1 MTSPSTAPKGAEA
14 GKSNGS
20 ANQTV
25 SSSAA
30 SPSSGSHGTPG
41 MAAAVLGSM
50 GVVFGDI
57 GTSPL
62 YALRESLHHT
72 STAGATRAEV
82 LGIVSLLIWAVIIT
96 VTFKYVLFI
105 MRADNKGEGG
115 TLSLMALAQG
125 ALGRR
130 TNSVLLLGVVGA
142 ALFYGDAVLTP
153 AISVLSAVEGLKL
166 VSPVFD
172 KTTLILPI
180 ATAILVALFV
190 GQSYG
195 TQRVASFF
203 GPIMALWFLVL
214 AILGLLH
221 IGDDLQIFE
230 AIYKPW
236 HAISFLLSHGKIG
249 FIVMGAVFLAVTGG
263 EALYAD
269 MGHFGRRPI
278 QIAWMSFVMPAL
290 ILNYLGQG
298 AMVLA
303 NPETAKDPFFLLA
316 PGWALLPLVILAT
329 AATVIASQAVITGAF
344 SLTQQAIQLG
354 LLPRLKIQHT
364 SETQAGQIYLPQIN
378 YLLMV
383 LVILLVWQFR
393 SSSALASAYGIA
405 VTGTMIV
412 DTSLAFIVVWKLW
425 RWPLQWALLLCVP
438 ILIMDLAFF
447 SANLLKFFEGGY
459 IPITFGLLLV
469 AMMWTWTTGTR
480 LIADRYR
487 RDAVSISDLM
497 RMLDKSKPHRV
508 DGTAVYLTGDPDMA
522 PSALLHNLKHNR
534 VLHKQNIILTV
545 RTSEVPRI
553 PKREQ
558 IQVETIS
565 PDMKRIIATLGFM
578 ETPNVPRILTLARPK
593 GIDFDI
599 MQTSFFV
606 ARFQVKAA
614 TKRGLPP
621 LQHALFVTLAR
632 FSNDATDF
640 FDIPSGRVVWLGG
653 QVTI

>member
-1 MTSPSTAPKGAEA
+1 MTSPSTAPKDAEA
-14 GKSNGS
+14 NG
-20 ANQTV
+20 
-25 SSSAA
+25 
-30 SPSSGSHGTPG
+30 GHGTAARPAQQHG
-41 MAAAVLGSM
+41 TSHASTGLAAAVLGSM

-72 STAGATRAEV
+72 STGAVTRAEV
-82 LGIVSLLIWAVIIT
+82 LGIVSLLVWAVIIT

-130 TNSVLLLGVVGA
+130 TNSVLLLGIIGA

-172 KTTLILPI
+172 KTTLIVPI

-195 TQRVASFF
+195 TQRVATFF
-203 GPIMALWFLVL
+203 GPIMALWFFVL
-214 AILGLLH
+214 AMLGLYH
-221 IGDDLQIFE
+221 IGDDLGIF
-230 AIYKPW
+230 AAVYNPG
-236 HAISFLLSHGKIG
+236 HAVSFLLTHGKIG

-278 QIAWMSFVMPAL
+278 QLAWMLFVMPAL

-303 NPETAKDPFFLLA
+303 HPETAKDPFFLMA
-316 PGWALLPLVILAT
+316 PAWALLPLVILAT

-383 LVILLVWQFR
+383 LVILLVWQFQ
-393 SSSALASAYGIA
+393 SSSKLASAYGIA

-425 RWPLQWALLLCVP
+425 RWPIHWALLLCLP
-438 ILIMDLAFF
+438 FLFMDLAFF

-459 IPITFGLLLV
+459 IPITFGFMLV

-487 RDAVSISDLM
+487 RDAVSLSDLM

-508 DGTAVYLTGDPDMA
+508 DGTAVYLTSDPEMA

-565 PDMKRIIATLGFM
+565 PDMKRIVATLGFM

>member
-1 MTSPSTAPKGAEA
+1 MTSLSTAPSPAPKA
-14 GKSNGS
+14 GVDAKNG
-20 ANQTV
+20 NV
-25 SSSAA
+25 S
-30 SPSSGSHGTPG
+30 PGRGTPAG
-41 MAAAVLGSM
+41 MAAAVLGTM

-57 GTSPL
+57 GTSPI
-62 YALRESLHHT
+62 YALRESLQHT
-72 STAGATRAEV
+72 SGAGAVRAEV
-82 LGIVSLLIWAVIIT
+82 LGVVSLLVWAVIVT

-115 TLSLMALAQG
+115 TLSLMALTQSAI
-125 ALGRR
+125 GRR
-130 TNSVLLLGVVGA
+130 TMPVLLLGVIGA

-166 VSPVFD
+166 VAPVFD
-172 KTTLILPI
+172 STTLIVPI

-195 TQRVASFF
+195 TQRVANFF
-203 GPIMALWFLVL
+203 GPIMVAWFLVL
-214 AILGLLH
+214 SVLGLRH
-221 IGDDLQIFE
+221 IADDLQIFE
-230 AIYKPW
+230 AVYKPW
-236 HAISFLLSHGKIG
+236 HGVAFLLSHGKIG
-249 FIVMGAVFLAVTGG
+249 FIVLGAVFLAVTGG

-269 MGHFGRRPI
+269 MGHFGRKPI
-278 QIAWMSFVMPAL
+278 QVGWLVFVMPAL
-290 ILNYLGQG
+290 LLNYLGQG

-303 NPETAKDPFFLLA
+303 NPESAKDPFFLMA
-316 PGWALLPLVILAT
+316 PAWALLPLVLLAT

-344 SLTQQAIQLG
+344 SITQQAIQLG
-354 LLPRLKIQHT
+354 LLPRLKIEHT
-364 SETQAGQIYLPQIN
+364 SETQAGQIYMPHVN

-405 VTGTMIV
+405 VTGTMLV
-412 DTSLAFIVVWKLW
+412 TTLLAFIVVWKLW
-425 RWPLQWALLLCVP
+425 RWPLHWALLLCVP
-438 ILIMDLAFF
+438 FLLMDIAFF
-447 SANLLKFFEGGY
+447 SANMLKFVEGGY
-459 IPITFGLLLV
+459 IPIAFAFFLV
-469 AMMWTWTTGTR
+469 AIMWTWTSGTR
-480 LIADRYR
+480 LIAERYR
-487 RDAVSISDLM
+487 KDALSISDLM

-508 DGTAVYLTGDPDMA
+508 DGTAVYLTSDPDMA

-553 PKREQ
+553 PRRDQ
-558 IQVETIS
+558 IQVENIS

-614 TKRGLPP
+614 AKRGMPP
-621 LQHALFVTLAR
+621 LQHLLFVTLAR

-653 QVTI
+653 QVNI

>member
-1 MTSPSTAPKGAEA
+1 MASLSTAPPAAPKGGGAEA
-14 GKSNGS
+14 KNGH
-20 ANQTV
+20 
-25 SSSAA
+25 AA
-30 SPSSGSHGTPG
+30 AGQLKPAA
-41 MAAAVLGSM
+41 MAAAVLGTM

-62 YALRESLHHT
+62 YALRESLAHT
-72 STAGATRAEV
+72 SESGATRAEV
-82 LGIVSLLIWAVIIT
+82 IGIVSLLIWAVIVT

-115 TLSLMALAQG
+115 TLALMALAQG
-125 ALGRR
+125 AIGRR
-130 TNSVLLLGVVGA
+130 TNAVLLLGVVGA

-172 KTTLILPI
+172 NPKFILPI

-195 TQRVASFF
+195 TQRVAAFF
-203 GPIMALWFLVL
+203 GPIMVVWFLT
-214 AILGLLH
+214 LGLLGLRH
-221 IGDDLQIFE
+221 IADDFQIFE
-230 AIYKPW
+230 AVYNPW
-236 HAISFLLSHGKIG
+236 HGVSFLLSHGKIG
-249 FIVMGAVFLAVTGG
+249 FIVLGAVFLAVTGG

-269 MGHFGRRPI
+269 MGHFGRQPI
-278 QIAWMSFVMPAL
+278 QIAWLVVVMPCL

-303 NPETAKDPFFLLA
+303 HPETAKDPFFLMA
-316 PGWALLPLVILAT
+316 PSWALLPLVILAT

-354 LLPRLKIQHT
+354 LLPRLKIEHT
-364 SETQAGQIYLPQIN
+364 SEMQAGQIYMPQIN

-383 LVILLVWQFR
+383 LVIILVWTFR
-393 SSSALASAYGIA
+393 GSSGLASAYGIA

-425 RWPLQWALLLCVP
+425 RWPMHWALLLCLP
-438 ILIMDLAFF
+438 FLFMDIAFF
-447 SANLLKFFEGGY
+447 SANLLKFAEGGY
-459 IPITFGLLLV
+459 IPITFGLALV
-469 AMMWTWTTGTR
+469 AMMWTWTSGTR
-480 LIADRYR
+480 LVAERYR
-487 RDAVSISDLM
+487 KDAVPIADLM
-497 RMLDKSKPHRV
+497 RMLDRSKPHRV
-508 DGTAVYLTGDPDMA
+508 DGTAVYLTSDPEMA

-545 RTSEVPRI
+545 RSSDVPRI
-553 PKREQ
+553 HRRDQ

-565 PDMKRIIATLGFM
+565 PDMKRIVATLGFM

-614 TKRGLPP
+614 TKRGMPP

>member
-1 MTSPSTAPKGAEA
+1 MTSPTTAEKGA
-14 GKSNGS
+14 GPKI
-20 ANQTV
+20 
-25 SSSAA
+25 
-30 SPSSGSHGTPG
+30 SPSAHGTTPNG
-41 MAAAVLGSM
+41 TGHSSGGLAATVLGSM

-72 STAGATRAEV
+72 SVNGATRTEV
-82 LGIVSLLIWAVIIT
+82 LGIVSLLVWAVILT
-96 VTFKYVLFI
+96 VTLKYVLFI

-125 ALGRR
+125 AIGRR
-130 TNSVLLLGVVGA
+130 TNAVLLLGIIGA

-153 AISVLSAVEGLKL
+153 AISVLSAVEGLSL
-166 VSPVFD
+166 VAPVFD
-172 KTTLILPI
+172 NTTLIVPI
-180 ATAILVALFV
+180 ATAILVALFFA
-190 GQSYG
+190 QSHG
-195 TQRVASFF
+195 TRRVASFF
-203 GPIMALWFLVL
+203 GPIMALWFLTL
-214 AILGLLH
+214 AVLGLRH

-230 AIYKPW
+230 AVYNPW
-236 HAISFLLSHGKIG
+236 LAVSFLWSHGKIG
-249 FIVMGAVFLAVTGG
+249 FIVLGAVFLAVTGG

-278 QIAWMSFVMPAL
+278 QIAWLWFVMPAL

-303 NPETAKDPFFLLA
+303 NPAAAKNPFFLMA
-316 PGWALLPLVILAT
+316 PAWSLLPLVLLAT
-329 AATVIASQAVITGAF
+329 AATVIASQAVITGAY

-354 LLPRLKIQHT
+354 LLPRLKILHT
-364 SETQAGQIYLPQIN
+364 SETHSGQIYLPQIN

-383 LVILLVWQFR
+383 LVIMLVWQFR
-393 SSSALASAYGIA
+393 NSSALASAYGIA

-425 RWPLQWALLLCVP
+425 RWPLHWAIALCLP
-438 ILIMDLAFF
+438 FLFMDLAFF

-459 IPITFGLLLV
+459 IPLTFGFILV

-487 RDAVSISDLM
+487 RDAVSLSDLM

-508 DGTAVYLTGDPDMA
+508 DGTAVYLTSDPEMA
-522 PSALLHNLKHNR
+522 PSALMHNLKHNR

-545 RTSEVPRI
+545 RTSEVPRVN
-553 PKREQ
+553 KREQ
-558 IQVETIS
+558 LQVETIS
-565 PDMKRIIATLGFM
+565 PDMKRIVATLGFM

-621 LQHALFVTLAR
+621 LQHAMFVTLAR

>member
-1 MTSPSTAPKGAEA
+1 
-14 GKSNGS
+14 
-20 ANQTV
+20 
-25 SSSAA
+25 
-30 SPSSGSHGTPG
+30 
-41 MAAAVLGSM
+41 MAAAVLASM

-62 YALRESLHHT
+62 YALRESLAHT
-72 STAGATRAEV
+72 SATGATRAEV
-82 LGIVSLLIWAVIIT
+82 IGVVSLLIWAVIVT

-115 TLSLMALAQG
+115 TLALMALAQG
-125 ALGRR
+125 AVGRR
-130 TNSVLLLGVVGA
+130 TNAILLLGIVGA

-166 VSPVFD
+166 VSPIFD
-172 KTTLILPI
+172 NTTFIVPI

-195 TQRVASFF
+195 TARVAAFF
-203 GPIMALWFLVL
+203 GPVMALWFLVL
-214 AILGLLH
+214 ALLGLRH
-221 IGDDLQIFE
+221 IADDLQIFE
-230 AIYKPW
+230 AVYNPW
-236 HAISFLLSHGKIG
+236 HGVSFLLAHGKIG
-249 FIVMGAVFLAVTGG
+249 FIVLGAVFLAVTGG

-269 MGHFGRRPI
+269 MGHFGRKPI
-278 QIAWMSFVMPAL
+278 QLAWMIVVMPAL

-303 NPETAKDPFFLLA
+303 HPETAKDPFFLMA
-316 PGWALLPLVILAT
+316 PSWALLPLVILAT

-354 LLPRLKIQHT
+354 LLPRLKIEHT
-364 SETQAGQIYLPQIN
+364 SETQAGQIYMPHVN
-378 YLLMV
+378 YLLLALV
-383 LVILLVWQFR
+383 LILVWTFR
-393 SSSALASAYGIA
+393 GSSALASAYGIA

-425 RWPLQWALLLCVP
+425 RWPMHWALLLCLP
-438 ILIMDLAFF
+438 FLFMDIAFF
-447 SANLLKFFEGGY
+447 SANLLKFAEGGY
-459 IPITFGLLLV
+459 IPITFGFLLV
-469 AMMWTWTTGTR
+469 AIMWTWTSGTR
-480 LIADRYR
+480 LIAERYR
-487 RDAVSISDLM
+487 KDAVPIADLM

-508 DGTAVYLTGDPDMA
+508 DGTAVYLTSDPDMA

-553 PKREQ
+553 PRREQ

-565 PDMKRIIATLGFM
+565 PDMKRIVATLGFM

-614 TKRGLPP
+614 AKRGMPP
-621 LQHALFVTLAR
+621 IQHALFVTLAR

-653 QVTI
+653 QVNI